1 MEYKWIGAILVIGG
15 CGGFGFS
22 VAGEAMRQ
30 ERLLRQLLE
39 NLDFMESELRYR
51 LTALPELFQLCAL
64 RSGGCLR
71 RLFLDLAGALDA
83 HSGSDVEQCL
93 RTSLDKQPGIPMR
106 LRKRIWQLGRTLGRF
121 DLDGQLRGIESARE
135 GCRREL
141 RELERNRSSAC
152 AATGPWDSAP
162 GQLWRSCCCRLWILT

>member
-1 MEYKWIGAILVIGG
+1 MCPAV
-15 CGGFGFS
+15 
-22 VAGEAMRQ
+22 R
-30 ERLLRQLLE
+30 R
-39 NLDFMESELRYR
+39 
-51 LTALPELFQLCAL
+51 
-64 RSGGCLR
+64 GCLR

-141 RELERNRSSAC
+141 RELERNRQQRLRSYRTLGLC
-152 AATGPWDSAP
+152 AGAA
-162 GQLWRSCCCRLWILT
+162 LAILLL

>member
-1 MEYKWIGAILVIGG
+1 MDRCNSGHRRLRRIW
-15 CGGFGFS
+15 
-22 VAGEAMRQ
+22 
-30 ERLLRQLLE
+30 LLRSRGS
-39 NLDFMESELRYR
+39 NAPGAAAAAAAGKSGFYGKRA
-51 LTALPELFQLCAL
+51 ALPELFQLCAL

-141 RELERNRSSAC
+141 RELERNRQQRLRSYRTLGLC
-152 AATGPWDSAP
+152 AGAA
-162 GQLWRSCCCRLWILT
+162 LAILLL

>member
-1 MEYKWIGAILVIGG
+1 
-15 CGGFGFS
+15 
-22 VAGEAMRQ
+22 MRQ

-51 LTALPELFQLCAL
+51 LTALRSFSSCAPCGPAGA
-64 RSGGCLR
+64 SG

-141 RELERNRSSAC
+141 RELERNRQQRLRSYRTLGLC
-152 AATGPWDSAP
+152 AGAA
-162 GQLWRSCCCRLWILT
+162 LAILLL

>member
-106 LRKRIWQLGRTLGRF
+106 LRKRIWQLGRTGWV
-121 DLDGQLRGIESARE
+121 
-135 GCRREL
+135 
-141 RELERNRSSAC
+141 
-152 AATGPWDSAP
+152 ATSMMRWTKPS
-162 GQLWRSCCCRLWILT
+162 R

>member
-30 ERLLRQLLE
+30 ERQLRQLLE

-51 LTALPELFQLCAL
+51 LTALPELFASGSSAEPWAAL
-64 RSGGCLR
+64 TWMGSC
-71 RLFLDLAGALDA
+71 GALKAPGRDA
-83 HSGSDVEQCL
+83 AGSCGSWSG
-93 RTSLDKQPGIPMR
+93 TG
-106 LRKRIWQLGRTLGRF
+106 
-121 DLDGQLRGIESARE
+121 
-135 GCRREL
+135 
-141 RELERNRSSAC
+141 SSAC
-152 AATGPWDSAP
+152 AATGPWASAP